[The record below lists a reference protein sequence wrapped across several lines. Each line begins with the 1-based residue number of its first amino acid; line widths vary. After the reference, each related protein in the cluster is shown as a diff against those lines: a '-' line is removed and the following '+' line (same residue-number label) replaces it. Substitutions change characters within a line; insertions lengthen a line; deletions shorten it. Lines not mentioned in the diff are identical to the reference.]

1 MGDLTF
7 RALDPS
13 TWPDLIEL
21 FQTHDN
27 PRSCWCQF
35 WRLSVAE
42 WKASDR
48 EAKRARLTDAV
59 DRQQPLGVLA
69 YRDGTAVGWCSVG
82 PRQGHARVERARSIP
97 AAVAAHTWSVTCFF
111 VRRGHRAQ
119 GLTEA
124 LLREAIASA
133 RAKGAR
139 VVEGYPVIR
148 PLRPDGTPI
157 GAPFRFMGDPS
168 IYRRAGFVDV
178 APSGQARRLMRLEL

>member
-35 WRLSVAE
+35 WRLSIAE

-48 EAKRARLTDAV
+48 GAR
-59 DRQQPLGVLA
+59 
-69 YRDGTAVGWCSVG
+69 
-82 PRQGHARVERARSIP
+82 
-97 AAVAAHTWSVTCFF
+97 
-111 VRRGHRAQ
+111 
-119 GLTEA
+119 
-124 LLREAIASA
+124 
-133 RAKGAR
+133 GAR

-178 APSGQARRLMRLEL
+178 APSGQARRLMR